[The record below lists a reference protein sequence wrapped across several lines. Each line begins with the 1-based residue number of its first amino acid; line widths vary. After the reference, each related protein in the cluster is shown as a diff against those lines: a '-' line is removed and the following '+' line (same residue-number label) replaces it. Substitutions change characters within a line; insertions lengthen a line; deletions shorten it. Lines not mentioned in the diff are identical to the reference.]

1 MISLRTSADLDQP
14 TSVNALPAPL
24 PASVE
29 LLDPL
34 TLTACSLC
42 LRVLQDG
49 EWIEAATAI
58 VELRSFEHQAAPQL
72 EPALCAHCAEAI
84 DRRRLSVR
92 EPLAA

>member
-1 MISLRTSADLDQP
+1 MPSRRRFRPRSNFSTRC
-14 TSVNALPAPL
+14 
-24 PASVE
+24 
-29 LLDPL
+29 

>member
-1 MISLRTSADLDQP
+1 MTSLRTSADFDQP
-14 TSVNALPAPL
+14 TSMNALPAPL

-29 LLDPL
+29 LLGPL

-42 LRVLQDG
+42 LRVLHHG
-49 EWIEAATAI
+49 EWIEPETAI
-58 VELRSFEHQAAPQL
+58 VELRSFEHQAAPLL

-84 DRRRLSVR
+84 DQRRVGVT

>member
-1 MISLRTSADLDQP
+1 MISLRTSADFDQP

-29 LLDPL
+29 LLGPL

-42 LRVLQDG
+42 LRVLQEDK
-49 EWIEAATAI
+49 WIEAETAI
-58 VELRSFEHQAAPQL
+58 LELRSFEHQAAPEL
-72 EPALCAHCAEAI
+72 EPALCVHCAEAI
-84 DRRRLSVR
+84 DRRRINMT